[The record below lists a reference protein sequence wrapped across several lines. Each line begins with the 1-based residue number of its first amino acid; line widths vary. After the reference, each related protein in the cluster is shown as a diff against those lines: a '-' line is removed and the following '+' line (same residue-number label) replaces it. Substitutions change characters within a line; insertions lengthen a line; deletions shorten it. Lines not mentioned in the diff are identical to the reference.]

1 MYTNRCTMAPET
13 LLVNNVLGNNALGNK
28 MVPVEIHCQ
37 FNIVGLVG
45 CLYAVQKSKRVSSYL
60 YLSTW
65 ERFAHIMLLEQKKAV
80 EMIKAV

>member
-1 MYTNRCTMAPET
+1 MAPET
-13 LLVNNVLGNNALGNK
+13 LLVNNVLGNNALGNNALGNK

-60 YLSTW
+60 YLSTV
-65 ERFAHIMLLEQKKAV
+65 RDLPI
-80 EMIKAV
+80 

>member
-13 LLVNNVLGNNALGNK
+13 LLVNNALGNNALGNK

-45 CLYAVQKSKRVSSYL
+45 CLYAVQKQTSKFLFISFYC
-60 YLSTW
+60 